1 MSGEDRMAKMSAP
14 FAMTIAIVTIALS
27 AGYADA
33 QNVARIELQPIQTV
47 TLKTQQILTGDTQGT
62 PATLAG
68 ELRIPKPGSD
78 RLPAVV
84 LIHGSGG
91 VGGNV
96 DAWAK
101 EINSLGVAAFI
112 LDTFSGRG
120 IVSTVSDQSQ
130 LDSLAMLID
139 AYRALSLLAQHPRID
154 PARIAVMGFSK
165 GAVPAVYSSNERFR
179 KLYNPAKV
187 SFAAHI
193 GLYTPCNV
201 QYRDDDKVTSAPI
214 RLFHGIADDYV
225 AIAPCRS
232 YVERLK
238 RAGANVTLTEYPD
251 AQHAYDSTALPPR
264 IQNLQA
270 QTTRNCTLR
279 EGDNGEVINAKTGAI
294 YTLADSCVEHGP
306 SVGFN
311 QAAYQAT
318 VKAVREFLAA
328 TFKLSS

>member
-1 MSGEDRMAKMSAP
+1 MSGEDRMANMSMP
-14 FAMTIAIVTIALS
+14 FAMTIAAITIALS
-27 AGYADA
+27 AGHAGA
-33 QNVARIELQPIQTV
+33 QNVARIELPPIQTV
-47 TLKTQQILTGDTQGT
+47 TLKTRQILTGDTKGA

-91 VGGNV
+91 VGSNV

-130 LDSLAMLID
+130 LDSLAMVID

-179 KLYNPAKV
+179 KLYDPATV

-201 QYRDDDKVTSAPI
+201 QYRDDDKVTAAPI

-225 AIAPCRS
+225 AIAPCRG

-238 RAGANVTLTEYPD
+238 RAGANVALTEYPD
-251 AQHAYDSTALPPR
+251 AFHAYDGTVSPPIALP
-264 IQNLQA
+264 QA

-279 EGDNGEVINAKTGAI
+279 EGDNGDVLNAKTGAI
-294 YTLADSCVEHGP
+294 YTLADSCVERGP
-306 SVGFN
+306 HVGFN

>member
-1 MSGEDRMAKMSAP
+1 MAKMSAP
-14 FAMTIAIVTIALS
+14 FAMIIAAIVIALS
-27 AGYADA
+27 DA
-33 QNVARIELQPIQTV
+33 QTEAQGVARIEIQPIQTV
-47 TLKTQQILTGDTQGT
+47 TLNTAQILTGDMKGA

-78 RLPAVV
+78 RLPTVI

-101 EINSLGVAAFI
+101 EINSLGIAAFI
-112 LDTFSGRG
+112 LDSFSGRG
-120 IVSTVSDQSQ
+120 IVNTLSDQSQ
-130 LDSLAMLID
+130 LDSLAMMID
-139 AYRALSLLAQHPRID
+139 AYRALALLAQHPRID
-154 PARIAVMGFSK
+154 PDRIAVMGFSK

-179 KLYNPAKV
+179 KLYDPAKV
-187 SFAAHI
+187 GFAAHI

-201 QYRDDDKVTSAPI
+201 QYRDDDKVTGAPI

-225 AIAPCRS
+225 SIAPCRA

-238 RAGANVTLTEYPD
+238 AAGVNVALTEYPD
-251 AQHAYDSTALPPR
+251 AFHAYDGTTSPP
-264 IQNLQA
+264 IQLLQA

-279 EGDNGEVINAKTGAI
+279 EGDNGQVLNAKTSAV
-294 YTLADSCVEHGP
+294 YTLNDPCVEHGP
-306 SVGFN
+306 HVGFN

-318 VKAVREFLAA
+318 VKAVREFLTA

>member
-1 MSGEDRMAKMSAP
+1 MANISMP
-14 FAMTIAIVTIALS
+14 FAMTIAAITIALS
-27 AGYADA
+27 AAHADA
-33 QNVARIELQPIQTV
+33 QNVARIEVQPIQTV
-47 TLKTQQILTGDTQGT
+47 TLKTQQILTGDTKGA

-78 RLPAVV
+78 RLPVVV

-91 VGGNV
+91 VGSNV

-101 EINSLGVAAFI
+101 EINSLGIAAFI
-112 LDTFSGRG
+112 LDAFSGRG
-120 IVSTVSDQSQ
+120 IVSTVNDQSQ
-130 LDSLAMLID
+130 LDSLAMVVD
-139 AYRALSLLAQHPRID
+139 AYRALSLLASHPRID

-165 GAVPAVYSSNERFR
+165 GAVAAVYSSNERFR
-179 KLYNPAKV
+179 KLYDPATV

-201 QYRDDDKVTSAPI
+201 QYRDDDKVTGAPI

-238 RAGANVTLTEYPD
+238 RAGANVALTEYPGAD
-251 AQHAYDSTALPPR
+251 HAYDSAALPPR
-264 IQNLQA
+264 IQNPQA

-279 EGDNGEVINAKTGAI
+279 EGDNGQVLNAKTGAI
-294 YTLADSCVEHGP
+294 YTLADSCVERGP
-306 SVGFN
+306 HVGFN

-318 VKAVREFLAA
+318 VRAVREFLAA